1 LEPNDRLTKEKYDRE
16 IAKTLYISATGKG
29 QTYMVYPVYPTM
41 LSRPDE
47 VQYYVCYLPP
57 EETRNT
63 VHMPEAEGNTIHMPG
78 EDIDYSTMNRK
89 ELIALCKERGIVGM
103 SAKKKEEL
111 IKILRGE

>member
-1 LEPNDRLTKEKYDRE
+1 
-16 IAKTLYISATGKG
+16 
-29 QTYMVYPVYPTM
+29 
-41 LSRPDE
+41 
-47 VQYYVCYLPP
+47 
-57 EETRNT
+57 
-63 VHMPEAEGNTIHMPG
+63 MPEAEGNTIHMPG